1 MRGVRSARSKHRVTY
16 LNRYIKLH
24 HTMQKSFLK
33 SLAIAV
39 LTGFALTLSPSAL
52 AQLVSSGLTGSI
64 RGSDGSPVAGATV
77 TAVYTPTNA
86 TFTALTSAA
95 GRFNF
100 RGLPVGGPYTISAS
114 ATGYAEGKIED
125 ITSAL
130 GTDVEVN
137 LTLKSDVLQL
147 EKLVVGGDQ
156 SDLNAAATGAGIT
169 ISGDEIGAKP
179 TSERSLADMISKS
192 SLVTLR
198 DTFGDREES
207 QITAVGQNNRFN
219 SIQIDGSRI
228 NDMFGLNATGLA
240 SFFNP
245 LSLDTI
251 EQLAVAVSPYDVRQ
265 AGFTGASINAVTK
278 SGTNKFKGSVY
289 FYYRGDELSGVQLQ
303 GYNPRDEVEN
313 NPRKLVLPRLD
324 RQTYGAT
331 LGGPIIKDKLFFFV
345 NYEKFESVS
354 AGRDAVFENPANEQQ
369 ILDRLAQYATAAG
382 KTIDW
387 GKPVTEQTSN
397 VASDEKISA
406 KLDWQINANHRATVR
421 YTTTE
426 GEIPQFGVYASG
438 TVNLNG
444 AGSSPTGGL
453 INTSD
458 GHFYSQTRKEK
469 TIAGQVNSQWT
480 PNFKTEIRYSTTTQ
494 DQLTPLK
501 TVGPAVQINGVPGTL
516 TNGTPTTGTYV
527 VGTEQFRMGNEIAV
541 DSTQMGATGDYFW
554 KDFVFTG
561 GFEREQT
568 DFYNLFRQG
577 SFGMVH
583 FSSLANFLTGD
594 VARITRNVYDPN
606 VRNVA
611 DISDLA
617 TTGVFAQ
624 ARWDVNSR
632 LNLTGGLRY
641 EFVES
646 STPQLNP
653 AFQAAT
659 GFRNDGTP
667 DGTSAISPR
676 IGFNLALDDNRTT
689 QIRGGIGHFFG
700 RAPWVIFSNSYGQTG
715 VGSGSLD
722 SAQGQLPTSFTAFL
736 AQFDPANP
744 IGTYTDNPSIRREVN
759 WVDDGTE
766 LPQSWRG
773 NLAIERKLTF
783 LDSVVTAEL
792 VHSIVDQ
799 AIFVTNENLRPTSV
813 GADGRQ
819 RFAGNPGTQAN
830 AKFAGYTALIRVSNT
845 SVGESTY
852 FSVQWSR
859 PLKNKWGF
867 DLSYTRGR
875 STEAQS
881 VGQTTAGGQWF
892 RNATFNQNTVEEGRS
907 DFEIKDRIQLNL
919 IRQFEFI
926 KGYRTTASLAYEG
939 RSGNPVS
946 WVFGGD
952 LNGDGVSFNDRVAIP
967 TDASDSRFDF
977 SGMTTTQRDNF
988 FAFIKSVGLDKYAG
1002 GIAPKNSDRE
1012 PWVNRLDLKLIQD
1025 IPIRGSFRAQLFFDF
1040 INLGAFISPSTFGY
1054 YELAPNLS
1062 NGVFR
1067 TLTLTN
1073 ATSYNANGQIR
1084 PTFTG
1089 TPQAVRVDNGMSRWR
1104 IQLGAKLLF

>member
-1 MRGVRSARSKHRVTY
+1 MHKPF
-16 LNRYIKLH
+16 I
-24 HTMQKSFLK
+24 KSF
-33 SLAIAV
+33 V
-39 LTGFALTLSPSAL
+39 LSVVTALALTLAPTTW
-52 AQLVSSGLTGSI
+52 AQITSSGLTGTV
-64 RGSDGSPVAGATV
+64 RGADGAPIAGANV

-86 TFTALTSAA
+86 TFTAVSTAA
-95 GRFNF
+95 GRYNF

-114 ATGYAEGKIED
+114 STGFNDARLED
-125 ITSAL
+125 VYSVL
-130 GTDVEVN
+130 GTDVEVG
-137 LTLKSDVLQL
+137 LTLKSDVIQL
-147 EKLVVGGDQ
+147 EKFTVGGART
-156 SDLNAAATGAGIT
+156 DLDGSATGSGLT
-169 ISGDEIGAKP
+169 ISSDQIGAKP
-179 TSERSLADMISKS
+179 TSERSLADMISAS
-192 SLVTLR
+192 PLVTLR

-207 QITAVGQNNRFN
+207 QITAVGQNNRYN

-228 NDMFGLNATGLA
+228 NDTFGLNATGLA

-251 EQLAVAVSPYDVRQ
+251 EQLAVAISPYDVRQ

-278 SGTNKFKGSVY
+278 SGTNTFKGSVY
-289 FYYRGDELSGVQLQ
+289 YYFRGDDFAGLQLQ
-303 GYNPRDEVEN
+303 GDNPRDLVE
-313 NPRKLVLPRLD
+313 RGVSVLPKLE

-331 LGGPIIKDKLFFFV
+331 LGGPIIKNKLFFFV

-354 AGRDAVFENPANEQQ
+354 AGRDAIFENPANEAQ
-369 ILDRLAQYATAAG
+369 ILAKLDEFSTAAG
-382 KTIDW
+382 KDIDW
-387 GKPVTEQTSN
+387 GSTVTEQTSN
-397 VASDEKISA
+397 VAEDEKISA
-406 KLDWQINANHRATVR
+406 KLDWQINQDHRATLR

-438 TVNLNG
+438 TINLNG

-453 INTSD
+453 INTPD

-480 PNFKTEIRYSTTTQ
+480 PSFKTEIRYSTTTQ
-494 DQLTPLK
+494 DQLTPVN
-501 TVGPAVQINGVPGTL
+501 TVGPAIQINGVPGVL

-527 VGTEQFRMGNEIAV
+527 VGTEQFRQGNVIGVE
-541 DSTQMGATGDYFW
+541 SEQMAAIGDYFW
-554 KDFVFTG
+554 KDVVFTG
-561 GFEREQT
+561 GIEREQT

-577 SFGMVH
+577 SYGMVH
-583 FSSLANFLTGD
+583 FSSLANFLAGTP
-594 VARITRNVYDPN
+594 ARITRNVYDPN

-611 DISDLA
+611 DVSDLA
-617 TTGVFAQ
+617 TTGIFGQ

-632 LNLTGGLRY
+632 LTVTGGLRY

-646 STPQLNP
+646 STPELNP
-653 AFQAAT
+653 AFQSAT

-667 DGTSAISPR
+667 DGTSSISPR
-676 IGFNLALDDNRTT
+676 LGFNLALDDDRTT

-722 SAQGQLPTSFTAFL
+722 SAQGQLPTSLTAYL

-744 IGTYTDNPSIRREVN
+744 IGTYVDNPAIRREVN
-759 WVDDGTE
+759 WVDDEVE
-766 LPQSWRG
+766 LPQSWRA
-773 NLAIERKLTF
+773 NLAFERKISF
-783 LDSVVTAEL
+783 LDTVFTAEI

-799 AIFVTNENLRPTSV
+799 AIFVTNENLKAHPSIT

-819 RFAGNPGTQAN
+819 RFSGNPGTAAN
-830 AKFAGYTALIRVSNT
+830 AKFSGYTALIRVSNT
-845 SVGESTY
+845 DVGESTY
-852 FSVQWSR
+852 ATVMWSR

-867 DLSYTRGR
+867 DISYTRGR

-892 RNATFNQNTVEEGRS
+892 RNAVFNQNTVEEGTS
-907 DFEIKDRIQLNL
+907 DFEIRDRVQLNL
-919 IRQFEFI
+919 IRQFEFV
-926 KGYRTTASLAYEG
+926 KSYKTTASLAYEG

-952 LNGDGVSFNDRVAIP
+952 LNGDGVSFNDRVAVP
-967 TDASDSRFDF
+967 TDASDGRFDF
-977 SGMTTTQRDNF
+977 SGMTTAQRDAF
-988 FAFIKSVGLDKYAG
+988 FAFLDTSGLSKYAG
-1002 GIAPKNSDRE
+1002 GIAPKNSHRE
-1012 PWVNRLDLKLIQD
+1012 PWVNRLDLKFIQD
-1025 IPIRGSFRAQLFFDF
+1025 IPIRGSFKAQLFFDF
-1040 INLGAFISPSTFGY
+1040 INFGAFIDKSTFGY

-1073 ATSYNANGQIR
+1073 ATSYNAAGQIR
-1084 PTFTG
+1084 PTFTS
-1089 TPQAVRVDNGMSRWR
+1089 TPATYRVDNGMSRWR